1 MQTSCGSPCY
11 AAPELVISE
20 GLYVGSAVDI
30 WSCGV
35 ILYAMLAGYL
45 PFDDDPANPDGDNIN
60 LLYKYIVST
69 PLSFPEY
76 ISMEARDLLGTM
88 LVPDPTRRTT
98 LDSVMRHPWLSAYH
112 GSRTDGRPSAFGK
125 TVEELEKSAM
135 DQHNLKRQAYQRQM
149 RAVATTATAAISPS
163 RTQSHRAEASAPAS
177 SSRSRSTQPEYL
189 YESSVDQSTSL
200 PSTANITATP
210 THHGTNKKTYGSPAA
225 LGLAED
231 DPFAG
236 PGGSRTNNAA
246 ASNSDPRVP
255 SSALSST
262 AQSQGHRPSSSTGG
276 GSFRHTIQ
284 VEYDDPSK
292 TSKRDEKRR
301 ERSGSQS
308 QSIAH
313 HQQQHNG
320 TAIVSAPGPATPS
333 KERKPSQSGIKPLP
347 PSPPTTV
354 TQSSRRGPIQQT
366 PKITSSPPA
375 KDARPAEPNHIHIP
389 EVNLVSATPRRS
401 APPEQQ
407 DKDKDSGSQ
416 NSVSSTKGGHK
427 RGKLSLDKIGLGKIF
442 GSGSAAPPVATSVN
456 GSGTNSSRNGSIIT
470 PVPSDGQVSAS
481 SVLSGGDKEEPEKK
495 SRRNTLTVMV
505 EPFSRSIRGK
515 KAKMASSLLSSQP
528 NTASLP
534 GTNSTTPAVSDAS
547 FSPAQDTAGM
557 QASTNKAKKVMQW
570 FRTKSKGH
578 DSVGFPTEDGVTP
591 KGSKYRKGFSSS
603 SSTLSHVMPSTAL
616 GLAESAMS
624 PQVIVTSPNSAR
636 HAPPTHFHVGHPQRS
651 ASASTETSIATPSF
665 VTRFRN
671 SITASTATPLRSE
684 KTRPHDQLRIHHG
697 AVDRAA
703 ITTRPP
709 PEVMALVKK
718 VLGGMGIEVQLESEY
733 KYRCIRAKKKK
744 GTMAPSVI
752 SPATPGGNV
761 SPSTRNG
768 SGLAAVSMVG
778 SAASNGV
785 NSVSP
790 VPLSLLF

>member
-112 GSRTDGRPSAFGK
+112 GSRTDGRPNAFGK

-149 RAVATTATAAISPS
+149 RAAATTTTAAISPS

-189 YESSVDQSTSL
+189 YESSVDQSTIL
-200 PSTANITATP
+200 PSTATP

-246 ASNSDPRVP
+246 ASNNDPRVP
-255 SSALSST
+255 SSALSPT
-262 AQSQGHRPSSSTGG
+262 AQSQGHRPSSSSGG

-292 TSKRDEKRR
+292 TSNRDEKRR
-301 ERSGSQS
+301 ERSGSQG

-313 HQQQHNG
+313 QQQYNG
-320 TAIVSAPGPATPS
+320 TAMGSAPGPATPS
-333 KERKPSQSGIKPLP
+333 KGRKSSQSGIKPLP
-347 PSPPTTV
+347 PSPPTAA
-354 TQSSRRGPIQQT
+354 TQSSRRGPVQQT
-366 PKITSSPPA
+366 PKIAPPA
-375 KDARPAEPNHIHIP
+375 NDARSAEPNRIHVP
-389 EVNLVSATPRRS
+389 EVVLVSATPRGS

-416 NSVSSTKGGHK
+416 NSASSNKRGHK

-456 GSGTNSSRNGSIIT
+456 GSGTSSSRNGSVIT

-481 SVLSGGDKEEPEKK
+481 SVLSGGDKEESEKK

-547 FSPAQDTAGM
+547 FSPAQDTTGM

-591 KGSKYRKGFSSS
+591 KDRKAFSSS
-603 SSTLSHVMPSTAL
+603 SSTLNHVMPSTAL

-636 HAPPTHFHVGHPQRS
+636 HAPPTHFHVGRS

-671 SITASTATPLRSE
+671 SITASTVTPLRTTE
-684 KTRPHDQLRIHHG
+684 KIRPHDQFRIHHG
-697 AVDRAA
+697 AVDPTA

-718 VLGGMGIEVQLESEY
+718 VLEGMGIEVQLESEY

-744 GTMAPSVI
+744 GTMVPSAI
-752 SPATPGGNV
+752 TPATPGGNV

-768 SGLAAVSMVG
+768 PGLAAVSMVG

-785 NSVSP
+785 NFVSP
-790 VPLSLLF
+790 VPFSLLF